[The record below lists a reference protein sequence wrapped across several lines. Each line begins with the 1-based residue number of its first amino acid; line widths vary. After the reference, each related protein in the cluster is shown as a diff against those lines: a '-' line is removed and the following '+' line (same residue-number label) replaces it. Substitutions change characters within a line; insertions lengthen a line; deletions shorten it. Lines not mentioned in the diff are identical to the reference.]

1 MLEPVGVPDFEETV
15 LRALLAAGSRTAA
28 DLAAE
33 LGAPADAAGK
43 ALLRLAD
50 LGLAVS
56 DGHAYSAADP
66 RAALS
71 DALRERRTELDQV
84 GREVDALSAAFR
96 ERYGPVNRLIEVVE
110 GSAAVAGCFRDALS
124 CAEREVVAFGMPP
137 FVPGD
142 AALEISLLARRVAC
156 RTVYASASLDLPE
169 RAERIRALAG
179 LGGQARVLPEVPLAM
194 VLVDGREALVP
205 GAGAR
210 HTVVLRHA
218 GLCDA
223 LAALFEAVWTQAAPL
238 FGRSREHSPG
248 LDPED
253 HAILQLLN
261 AGLTDDVIARQL
273 GISERTVRRR
283 VAELAAR
290 LGAGSRFQ
298 IGAQAVRRGW
308 LV

>member
-1 MLEPVGVPDFEETV
+1 M
-15 LRALLAAGSRTAA
+15 
-28 DLAAE
+28 
-33 LGAPADAAGK
+33 
-43 ALLRLAD
+43 
-50 LGLAVS
+50 
-56 DGHAYSAADP
+56 
-66 RAALS
+66 
-71 DALRERRTELDQV
+71 
-84 GREVDALSAAFR
+84 
-96 ERYGPVNRLIEVVE
+96 VE
-110 GSAAVAGCFRDALS
+110 GPAAVAGCFRDALS

-137 FVPGD
+137 FASGD
-142 AALEISLLARRVAC
+142 AALEISLLIRRVVC
-156 RTVYASASLDLPE
+156 RTVYARESLDVAE
-169 RAERIRALAG
+169 RAERIRALSG
-179 LGGQARVLPEVPLAM
+179 LGGQARVLPEVPLTM

-205 GAGAR
+205 GAGAG
-210 HTVVLRHA
+210 HTVVVRHV

-223 LAALFEAVWTQAAPL
+223 LAALFEAVWAQAAPL
-238 FGRSREHSPG
+238 FARSRQENPD

-261 AGLTDDVIARQL
+261 AGVTDDVIARQL